1 MEPLKKIQG
10 IPWYTER
17 TAAFEETHITEAES
31 THSTEQDYT
40 VGGRTEAP
48 GLSGLSLWHPA
59 NLGSHVI
66 ISLYRSNTLL
76 LTDKSLTPVAHIL
89 PIAIYCGYTCPLCQ
103 G

>member
-59 NLGSHVI
+59 I
-66 ISLYRSNTLL
+66 IRGFRELLCNSQQFRIL
-76 LTDKSLTPVAHIL
+76 LTECDLNYSVNSV
-89 PIAIYCGYTCPLCQ
+89 
-103 G
+103 

>member
-48 GLSGLSLWHPA
+48 VFLVSAFGILLTWGA
-59 NLGSHVI
+59 M
-66 ISLYRSNTLL
+66 SLYPYTEA
-76 LTDKSLTPVAHIL
+76 TPS
-89 PIAIYCGYTCPLCQ
+89 C
-103 G
+103 